1 MIDLHTHTT
10 ISDGIYTPDE
20 LVQRALNLGLRVLCI
35 TDHNAVNENLGALRR
50 KYPQIALPTG
60 CEF

>member
-20 LVQRALNLGLRVLCI
+20 LVQRAVNLGLRVLCI
-35 TDHNAVNENLGALRR
+35 TDHNAVNENLSELRR
-50 KYPQIALPTG
+50 KYP
-60 CEF
+60 